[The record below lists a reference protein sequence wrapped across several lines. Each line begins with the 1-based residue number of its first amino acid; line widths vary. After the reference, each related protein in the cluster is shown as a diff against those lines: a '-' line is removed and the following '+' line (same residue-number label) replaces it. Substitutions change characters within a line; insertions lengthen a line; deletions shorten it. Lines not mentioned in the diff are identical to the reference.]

1 MSISLNFATVS
12 RYKMWCGIVICLAQS
27 VTSLAQTFNNVAPLY
42 EVSALPQSINFG
54 SGLSFYDFDQDGLDD
69 LSFTMTND
77 SLIFYRNTGD
87 GFELQPSY
95 AFGDGETKS
104 VIWVDYDNDGDLDL
118 AVAINNGRY
127 KIYNND
133 GNFNFTDVSF
143 DVGLYG
149 IPERYYGLSFCDYD
163 KDGFLD
169 MYVCV
174 YALGPGPVPYH
185 DENKLFRNN
194 GDGTFSDVTIEAG
207 VSDGVR
213 LSFQAVWFDYD
224 LDGWVDLFVINDR
237 LYANSLY
244 KNNGDGTFTDVSV
257 EAGIQYAGQDPMT
270 ASVADFDN
278 DGDLDLY
285 FSNTGIP
292 GKDPKLLRNN
302 GDGTFTDVAAS
313 HGLNLQHWT
322 WGGLWVDYDNDTWQD
337 LYVCSANPSPL
348 NPIVTNFFYGN
359 TGNSQFLN
367 GNSAFLDNHQ
377 AWSFAVARGDFNNDG
392 FYDIAVLNKDPY
404 DVFLWENS
412 GNENNYVK
420 VTLEGTASN
429 KMAIGSW
436 IKVYVGGNQYV
447 HWTMCGENYLSQNSQ
462 HHIIGIGQHEV
473 VDSLEV
479 VYSLGHTDTYYNLEA
494 NNWYHFVEGETY
506 PLTIEADG
514 PLTACGGSVVTLN
527 AGEHNN
533 YTWSTGHD
541 GQFIEV
547 TESGTYTVTVTT
559 EFGVVVT
566 DEVQV
571 TIAPNPNLLVS
582 VDNAQCFGDEN
593 GSITVQ
599 NIAGVEPA
607 TVQWSNGAEG
617 AELQNLGAG
626 EYSFVFTDV
635 NGCSTNGSATVTE
648 PQAIVLE
655 TFVIDAQD
663 GVGGTIVIFAAGA
676 VNPLVTTVNGEI
688 ISGGIAEDL
697 PPGIYEIIV
706 TDAQG
711 CSNSTTV
718 EVQNIVNIDELQ
730 RAQQIR
736 IFPNPASDYVTIEL
750 DHKALN
756 LTLTT
761 YDLTGRMVEINNYNH
776 VDVITRELELTP
788 GTYLVHVKTEMADQ
802 TFKLMIR

>member
-1 MSISLNFATVS
+1 MREFLFIRKVFRCAVTLF
-12 RYKMWCGIVICLAQS
+12 LLHL
-27 VTSLAQTFNNVAPLY
+27 TSLQSLQGQTFNNVAA
-42 EVSALPQSINFG
+42 EKGVSALPQSINFG

-87 GFELQPSY
+87 GFELQPSF

-118 AVAINNGRY
+118 AVAVNNGRY

-174 YALGPGPVPYH
+174 YALDIGPVPYH
-185 DENKLFRNN
+185 DENKLFKNN
-194 GDGTFSDVTIEAG
+194 GDGTFTDVTIEAG

-224 LDGWVDLFVINDR
+224 MDGWVDLFVINDR

-244 KNNGDGTFTDVSV
+244 KNNGDGTFTDVSA
-257 EAGIQYAGQDPMT
+257 EAGIQFAGQDPMT
-270 ASVADFDN
+270 ASIADFDN
-278 DGDLDLY
+278 DGDLDIYLT
-285 FSNTGIP
+285 NTGIP

-367 GNSAFLDNHQ
+367 ANSAFLDNHQ

-412 GNENNYVK
+412 GNENNYIK
-420 VTLEGTASN
+420 MTLEGTASN

-436 IKVYVGGNQYV
+436 IKVYAGGNQYT

-462 HHIIGIGQHEV
+462 HHIIGLAHYEV
-473 VDSLEV
+473 VDSLQV
-479 VYSLGHTDTYYNLEA
+479 IYSLGHTDTFYNLEV

-506 PLTIEADG
+506 HLAIESDG
-514 PLTACGGSVVTLN
+514 PLSVCEGNVVTLD
-527 AGEHNN
+527 AGEHDN
-533 YTWSTGHD
+533 YSWSTGED
-541 GQFIEV
+541 SRFIEV
-547 TESGTYTVTVTT
+547 NESGSYSVTVIT
-559 EFGVVVT
+559 EFGIVIT
-566 DEVQV
+566 DEVDV

-582 VDNAQCFGDEN
+582 VNNALCFGQEN
-593 GSITVQ
+593 GSITLQ
-599 NIAGVEPA
+599 NIAGVPTAE
-607 TVQWSNGAEG
+607 VQWSNGQTGDELINIG
-617 AELQNLGAG
+617 AD
-626 EYSFVFTDV
+626 EYEFVFTDL
-635 NGCSTNGSATVTE
+635 NGCTVTGTATVTE
-648 PQAIVLE
+648 PSPIVLE
-655 TFVIDAQD
+655 TFVVDAQD
-663 GVGGTIVIFAAGA
+663 GQGGTIVVFAAGA
-676 VNPLVTTVNGEI
+676 VNPLVITVNGEI
-688 ISGGIAEDL
+688 ISGGVIDEL
-697 PPGIYEIIV
+697 LPGIYEIVV

-711 CSNSTTV
+711 CTNSTTV
-718 EVQNIVNIDELQ
+718 EVQNIVKVLENERLSDV
-730 RAQQIR
+730 R
-736 IFPNPASDYVTIEL
+736 IYPNPAHDHFFIAL
-750 DHKALN
+750 DHLVKQLRVS
-756 LTLTT
+756 L
-761 YDLTGRMVEINNYNH
+761 YDLTGRMIHSSEHHNTQLVNQAF
-776 VDVITRELELTP
+776 DLP
-788 GTYLVHVKTEMADQ
+788 KGTYLVHVSDDQ
-802 TFKLMIR
+802 GVERTFKLLVQ